1 MKVKHTTYLHIKFSQ
16 HIVIVKTRLYRLT
29 RNRMV
34 LPRNRTRSARRLPL
48 SLEQSHNSTGTALN
62 DPTTQGA
69 PHSKRERRLGTRQFM
84 RDFPDFVCMPA
95 FSCSSIHFIHFAV
108 YRIIF
113 GVGNFSRG
121 FFVYSERKCSIFVS
135 VLFCF
140 YLLRL

>member
-34 LPRNRTRSARRLPL
+34 LPRNRTRSARRLPH

-69 PHSKRERRLGTRQFM
+69 PHSKRERRLGTRQIISRYKVTYWGPKM
-84 RDFPDFVCMPA
+84 TRK
-95 FSCSSIHFIHFAV
+95 SIESSICSKEGCLQSIERLKALPASRQWDLHVTSGDHFEAAK
-108 YRIIF
+108 
-113 GVGNFSRG
+113 S
-121 FFVYSERKCSIFVS
+121 CTT
-135 VLFCF
+135 
-140 YLLRL
+140 